1 MTNLEI
7 EFESVKPI
15 ILKLK
20 RVYYVQLWEHDDW
33 LQEGRIVLY
42 YLLDKMPE
50 LSMNKK
56 KMCVYF
62 KTKFSNYL
70 NDVIRR
76 QESQKRKFNR
86 MPYEE
91 VSEMGHSISKK
102 EMLVDDYIAYQTIL
116 ENLEKILSGSEQE
129 MLKKVIRGE
138 RFKGKKKFVEKLK
151 PYFIDFN

>member
-1 MTNLEI
+1 MKNLELQ
-7 EFESVKPI
+7 FESVKPI
-15 ILKLK
+15 VLKLK
-20 RVYYVQLWEHDDW
+20 RSYYVQLWEHDDW

-42 YLLDKMPE
+42 HLLDKMPH
-50 LSMNKK
+50 LTSDKK
-56 KMCVYF
+56 KLCVYF

-70 NDVIRR
+70 NDVIRH

-116 ENLEKILSGSEQE
+116 ENLENSLSGLEQE